1 MASTAKSDKEGH
13 PKERPAA
20 EPFLHVEG
28 GRIGEIVRELDLLLV
43 GSDDRKATTATAIRP
58 AEVAAVK
65 AGLWSG
71 LLAFVILEL
80 AIVAGW
86 VAATGTHV
94 GESWKS
100 VLVALAGA
108 ALGFGAAILFI
119 GHFTNSRGRELEADY
134 RAIRARADRL
144 LAEVDRLEKGVAV
157 PKPDIA
163 SDRAS

>member
-1 MASTAKSDKEGH
+1 MANTSKSDKEAH
-13 PKERPAA
+13 AKQRPAVEAFVSA
-20 EPFLHVEG
+20 ERV
-28 GRIGEIVRELDLLLV
+28 RIEELVREIVV
-43 GSDDRKATTATAIRP
+43 AGSEARKAAVAAGIRD
-58 AEVAAVK
+58 AEVSVGK
-65 AGLWSG
+65 AWLWSG
-71 LLAFVILEL
+71 LLAFVILEM

-119 GHFTNSRGRELEADY
+119 GHFTNSRGRELELDY
-134 RAIRARADRL
+134 EAIRARAGKL

-157 PKPDIA
+157 PKPDIS

>member
-1 MASTAKSDKEGH
+1 MASTSKSDKEAD
-13 PKERPAA
+13 PKERPA
-20 EPFLHVEG
+20 VEAFSSE
-28 GRIGEIVRELDLLLV
+28 RVKIEELVREIVV
-43 GSDDRKATTATAIRP
+43 AGSEAQKAAAARIRP
-58 AEVAAVK
+58 AEASIGK
-65 AGLWSG
+65 AWLWNG
-71 LLAFVILEL
+71 LLAFVILEM

-119 GHFTNSRGRELEADY
+119 GHFTNSLGRELEADY
-134 RAIRARADRL
+134 KAIRARADRL
-144 LAEVDRLEKGVAV
+144 LAAVDQLEKGAPV
-157 PKPDIA
+157 PKPDIS